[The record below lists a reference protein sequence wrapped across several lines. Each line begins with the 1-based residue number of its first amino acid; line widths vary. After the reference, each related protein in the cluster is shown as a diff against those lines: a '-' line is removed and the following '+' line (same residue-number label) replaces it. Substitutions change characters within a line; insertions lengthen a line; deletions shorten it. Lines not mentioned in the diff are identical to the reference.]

1 MIAMTMMSGGASNNG
16 SGKRSTRS
24 KSYFASERDALNEA
38 KDSKS
43 VLQHRQKQLAA
54 EQAQRGGDIM
64 PQAKTQFTKLN
75 LSRPLL
81 RAIRKLGF
89 VRPTPIQERAIPLA
103 LAGRDL
109 CCSAVT
115 GSGKTAAFLLP
126 VLERL
131 LYRPKRVS
139 VSRVL
144 IITPTRELAT
154 QCHS

>member
-1 MIAMTMMSGGASNNG
+1 
-16 SGKRSTRS
+16 
-24 KSYFASERDALNEA
+24 
-38 KDSKS
+38 
-43 VLQHRQKQLAA
+43 
-54 EQAQRGGDIM
+54 M
-64 PQAKTQFTKLN
+64 PQATTQFSKLN

-115 GSGKTAAFLLP
+115 GSKTAAFLLP
-126 VLERL
+126 ALERL
-131 LYRPKRVS
+131 LYRPKRIS

-154 QCHS
+154 QCHSMMQALGEFTDIRVSLVVGGLSVKVQESELRSRPDVIVCTPGRMIDHAMHHVQFIWKMLKF